1 MASARDSECV
11 VTRVITARVKRKVCQ
26 TVASP
31 VEMDSLDRE
40 SELRVAELKDADI
53 FTGSVE
59 DDRGLEMSTSE
70 MEQV

>member
-1 MASARDSECV
+1 M
-11 VTRVITARVKRKVCQ
+11 TRIITARVKRKVCQ

-31 VEMDSLDRE
+31 AEMDSLDRGA
-40 SELRVAELKDADI
+40 ELQVAELKDAEI

-59 DDRGLEMSTSE
+59 DHRGLEMSTSE